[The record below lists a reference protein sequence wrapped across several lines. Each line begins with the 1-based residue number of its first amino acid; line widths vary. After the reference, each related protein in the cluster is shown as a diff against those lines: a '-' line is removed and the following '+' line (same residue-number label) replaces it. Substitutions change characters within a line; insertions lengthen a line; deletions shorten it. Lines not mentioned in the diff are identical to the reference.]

1 MQSSESDCGPAALL
15 TVLRHY
21 GSNAALVDLQLKY
34 VSDPRGATLRDLSR
48 AAADHGFDSLAAR
61 GTLEDLQK
69 EPMPCVAH
77 VINGAG
83 QPHFVA
89 IFSIGK
95 KVHIGDPAFGSRRI
109 TRAEFERVWV
119 SRAVLLI
126 RPPKNG
132 SAAAHSGIRAWLHAQ
147 LAPLSQFWWLLGLT
161 SVIGTGLTLLWSLVI
176 ARTLNSAQGSGKGD
190 HVRLAL
196 GLLALAFVRGAL
208 TWLRSRLAETAG
220 EELGESLRGRL
231 GQIVRKIP
239 ANMMR
244 SNTAGI
250 VRARLADI
258 QQVNS
263 SAIRAVT
270 LLAADAVLVVASMVA
285 LVVISPL
292 YLGVATALTSL
303 LVAWLLFRSSSFREA
318 RFDYLAKARLV
329 DDRVVELT
337 RALPELRGVGC
348 EEFAVDRMLAST
360 NAVSRVASTLG
371 RQASSTSLM
380 TEIFTNILLA
390 SVALVGA
397 FAVASGK
404 VPATTAFLLFV
415 IASTSVPGI
424 IRIVESIESVQLAL
438 LSAGRLYEADATA
451 DVPAEADHVTD
462 VEFIELLDVG
472 KSTNDG
478 RVLFRGVTQRLDRGT
493 ITVISGASG
502 SGKSLLLSL
511 IARTASPN
519 AGAVFA
525 AKRSDGRI
533 VREPIGR
540 VPIVPAAP
548 AQFSASVLE
557 NISLGRQSV
566 DRRKVEEL
574 VAKLELESLVQSF
587 PQGLDTPLQSQPPSA
602 TGGQA
607 QLIGILRALL
617 SESPVLLLDDCLSA
631 IDLEVSSRLIKRIAG
646 LPSRP
651 IVVIACNAPA
661 VIASSHNHLHLKGY

>member
-1 MQSSESDCGPAALL
+1 MQSSEIDCGPAALL

-21 GSNAALVDLQLKY
+21 GSNAALGDLQLKY

-48 AAADHGFDSLAAR
+48 AAADHGFDALAAR
-61 GTLEDLQK
+61 GTLEDLAK

-109 TRAEFERVWV
+109 SRTEFERVWV

-126 RPPKNG
+126 RPPKSR
-132 SAAAHSGIRAWLHAQ
+132 SAESHSGVRAWLHAQ

-161 SVIGTGLTLLWSLVI
+161 SVIGTGLTLLWSLII
-176 ARTLNSAQGSGKGD
+176 ARTLNTVQGSGTRD
-190 HVRLAL
+190 HISMAL

-220 EELGESLRGRL
+220 EKFGEGLRGRL
-231 GQIVRKIP
+231 SQIVRKIP

-250 VRARLADI
+250 VRSRLSDI
-258 QQVNS
+258 QQVNA
-263 SAIRAVT
+263 SALRAVT
-270 LLAADAVLVVASMVA
+270 LLAADSVLVVASMAA

-292 YLGVATALTSL
+292 YLGIAAAITAS
-303 LVAWLLFRSSSFREA
+303 LVAWLLLRGGALREA

-337 RALPELRGVGC
+337 QALPELRGVGC
-348 EEFAVDRMLAST
+348 EKFAIDRMIASS
-360 NAVSRVASTLG
+360 NAVARVASTLG
-371 RQASSTSLM
+371 RLASSTSLM
-380 TEIFTNILLA
+380 TEILTNILLA

-397 FAVASGK
+397 FAVSSGK

-451 DVPAEADHVTD
+451 DVPDESSRFSD
-462 VEFIELLDVG
+462 VDFIELVDVV
-472 KSTNDG
+472 KFTSDG
-478 RVLFRGVTQRLDRGT
+478 RELFGGVTQRLERGT

-511 IARTASPN
+511 IAGTTSPTAGSVLSAQCSN
-519 AGAVFA
+519 
-525 AKRSDGRI
+525 GRI

-540 VPIVPAAP
+540 FPVVPAVP
-548 AQFSASVLE
+548 TQFSASVLE
-557 NISLGRQSV
+557 NISLGRESV
-566 DRRKVEEL
+566 DRKKVEEL
-574 VAKLELESLVQSF
+574 VARLELEGFVRGF
-587 PQGLDTPLQSQPPSA
+587 AQGLDTPLQGQPPSA
-602 TGGQA
+602 TSGQA
-607 QLIGILRALL
+607 QLIGVLRALL
-617 SESPVLLLDDCLSA
+617 SEAPVLLLDDCLSA
-631 IDLEVSSRLIKRIAG
+631 VDLEVSLRLIRGIAG
-646 LPSRP
+646 LPNRP
-651 IVVIACNAPA
+651 IVVIATNAPG
-661 VIASSHNHLHLKGY
+661 VIASSHNHLHLKGS